1 MSKEWEA
8 VTRLGLRNVCKIPW
22 SNSTKG
28 KSDKRNHKSGTSNN
42 VERIPSNGT
51 RHLGVATWPFQRH
64 SRSNHQATRKKE
76 KTKSSDG
83 LSLLLFHVC
92 RWNFSITTVGIFS
105 LIPKATRRRK
115 LVEERRLSKNSMGTF
130 FFKSENL
137 GKRRNACV
145 CANFRGE
152 FTRPSPAVIS
162 NVGKSSNCYAHSIE
176 RKQNDKTHSSASLL
190 PVRDTI

>member
-42 VERIPSNGT
+42 MERIPSNGT

-64 SRSNHQATRKKE
+64 SRSNHQATRKK
-76 KTKSSDG
+76 KQNLQTD
-83 LSLLLFHVC
+83 FP
-92 RWNFSITTVGIFS
+92 FYYFTYVGGISPSRPLAFS
-105 LIPKATRRRK
+105 LWFQKATRRRK

-145 CANFRGE
+145 QLFGGNSHGHLRLSFRMLEKVQTATHTAQRG
-152 FTRPSPAVIS
+152 
-162 NVGKSSNCYAHSIE
+162 N
-176 RKQNDKTHSSASLL
+176 KTTKPIVP
-190 PVRDTI
+190 PVFYL

>member
-42 VERIPSNGT
+42 MERIPSNGT

-64 SRSNHQATRKKE
+64 SRSNHQATRKK
-76 KTKSSDG
+76 KQNLQTD
-83 LSLLLFHVC
+83 FP
-92 RWNFSITTVGIFS
+92 FYYFTYVGGISPSRPLAFS
-105 LIPKATRRRK
+105 LWFQKATRRRK

-130 FFKSENL
+130 FFQIRKFREE
-137 GKRRNACV
+137 KKCV
-145 CANFRGE
+145 CVCNFSGGIHTAISGCHFECWKKFKLLR
-152 FTRPSPAVIS
+152 TRHREET
-162 NVGKSSNCYAHSIE
+162 K
-176 RKQNDKTHSSASLL
+176 RQN
-190 PVRDTI
+190 P